1 MCDPIVRMFYSN
13 IIEHD
18 LDESYLK
25 SSFFGIVVK
34 VTPEVI
40 AKVLGIPLVEA
51 PSVSDLEITFELLDR
66 VSIDL
71 WGEVRGFCPRIA
83 KEGDC
88 ECLARLAIPDKIPK
102 CPLTRFTNPSLDY
115 STLKTKTLLR
125 GRGDNEASENSAKAM
140 YSIFNVISTDEFR
153 RITTCTSAKE
163 AWDIL
168 QVTHEG
174 TSAVKVSKLQMLTSR
189 FETIRMDDHKT
200 FREFHAKLMD
210 IVNSNFNPGE
220 PISNSKVVRKILRS
234 LPKRFRAKVTAI
246 EESKD
251 VESLK
256 IDELV
261 GSLQT
266 FEMTLVSPRKAK
278 EIALKAIKEESLSSE
293 SEDDEKMSEV
303 ELTKF
308 AKNFKNSIG
317 KEKKMEKG
325 VKKELKFECFK
336 CGGKGHYAFECPSK
350 KKDKNAMQVTWSDSE
365 SNQSSEKE
373 SNRSDECTNFI
384 AFVASVNEEPFLK
397 EASSESSDSN
407 DDDMSF
413 DTTYETLH

>member
-1 MCDPIVRMFYSN
+1 MKILSEIVENYKPTAGARNNRISALAAPIPLCSELGWLPLASFTETMCDPIVRMFYSN

-25 SSFFGIVVK
+25 SSLFRIVVK
-34 VTPEVI
+34 VTLEVI

-51 PSVSDLEITFELLDR
+51 PSVSDLEITYELLDR
-66 VSIDL
+66 VFIDL
-71 WGEVRGFCPRIA
+71 WGKVRGFCPRIA

-88 ECLARLAIPDKIPK
+88 ERLTRLAIPDKIPK
-102 CPLTRFTNPSLDY
+102 CPLTRFTNPSFDY

-125 GRGDNEASENSAKAM
+125 GRVLCKNPFSSYVDSRRGQDRAWCGLQVCSGIRRCWMEKVDQLMLSSLSWNEIE
-140 YSIFNVISTDEFR
+140 D
-153 RITTCTSAKE
+153 TSAKE

-174 TSAVKVSKLQMLTSR
+174 TNAMKVSKLQMLTSR

-234 LPKRFRAKVTAI
+234 LPERFRAKVTAI

-308 AKNFKNSIG
+308 AKKFKS
-317 KEKKMEKG
+317 
-325 VKKELKFECFK
+325 
-336 CGGKGHYAFECPSK
+336 
-350 KKDKNAMQVTWSDSE
+350 
-365 SNQSSEKE
+365 
-373 SNRSDECTNFI
+373 
-384 AFVASVNEEPFLK
+384 
-397 EASSESSDSN
+397 
-407 DDDMSF
+407 
-413 DTTYETLH
+413 